1 MKRTGTAL
9 ALCLALAGATCA
21 CDEPHRSRTYQL
33 PPAADEPRP
42 VIYELV
48 VRLFS
53 NTASV
58 NQWNGDLETNGVG
71 KLEQI
76 DSAAI
81 EGLRELGVTHVWL
94 AGVLQQATATGYPEI
109 GQPADDPDVLKGL
122 AGSIYA
128 VRDYFDICP
137 DYAVDPAQ
145 RAEEFA
151 ALVDRLHQHELKVII
166 DLVPNHVARTYHSE
180 IRPDLDFGAG
190 DDPAVFFDPQND
202 FFYLVEPPGQSLSLP
217 EPSHW
222 PRPDGADGT
231 LESEDNDGVPPG
243 DVPRAT
249 GNNVTSPSPGENDWY
264 ETIKLNYGYDFTTG
278 AESYDP
284 IPGVW
289 EKMDRVI
296 AHWQGVG
303 VDGFRCDFAHYVPLE
318 AWSHLI
324 DAARERDPDVFFF
337 AEAYE
342 AADAVPGFSFS
353 ALVQSGFD
361 AVYDDRTYDT
371 IKGIHCCGRW
381 ANDIDGVLPDDY
393 MFDRMLRYAENHD
406 ERRIASPLVGG
417 DNPDDS
423 GFGGC
428 DRRCRRALPARLRAV
443 ADLQRP
449 GGGRGGS
456 GRRGVRRR
464 RRAHH
469 DLRLLDD
476 AAPCRVGCR
485 PRLRRLRALRRAPRP
500 ARVVRPG
507 RGAGSARGVR
517 DRQLLRPAVVQR
529 GRRLLRGR
537 PVDSQ
542 FFALRRTKRGRLAGG
557 RQLRRGGCGSDRPH
571 SKRGAAV
578 HGLRRRT
585 EDAALPRRPPPRS
598 GADRAGRGSRGDRRS
613 TAIGGRPRS
622 YGARDRPGRLIEV
635 IGAIPFLFDF
645 RKTFRKSTASAPL
658 MI

>member
-423 GFGGC
+423 GFGGF
-428 DRRCRRALPARLRAV
+428 DRATAAVGALYLLGSGPLLIYNGQEVGEEGAGAEGFGGDDGRTTIFDYWTMPRLAEWV
-443 ADLQRP
+443 ADHAYDGSGLSEERRGLREWYGRVVELAQREGFATGNYYGLQSFNA
-449 GGGRGGS
+449 GGGSYGDGRWIHSFLRYDAQS
-456 GRRGVRRR
+456 GAAWLVVANFGEADADPIVRIPKEALQFMGFDGERRTLRF
-464 RRAHH
+464 H
-469 DLRLLDD
+469 DALHPE
-476 AAPCRVGCR
+476 AAPIG
-485 PRLRRLRALRRAPRP
+485 LAADH
-500 ARVVRPG
+500 AETE
-507 RGAGSARGVR
+507 GVP
-517 DRQLLRPAVVQR
+517 LSV
-529 GRRLLRGR
+529 
-537 PVDSQ
+537 
-542 FFALRRTKRGRLAGG
+542 
-557 RQLRRGGCGSDRPH
+557 
-571 SKRGAAV
+571 AA
-578 HGLRRRT
+578 HGLT
-585 EDAALPRRPPPRS
+585 VLGIDQV
-598 GADRAGRGSRGDRRS
+598 D
-613 TAIGGRPRS
+613 
-622 YGARDRPGRLIEV
+622 
-635 IGAIPFLFDF
+635 
-645 RKTFRKSTASAPL
+645 
-658 MI
+658 